1 MVYLGMLM
9 ATDEGGIFSPN
20 DAISEANMQKRPSRT
35 IDWNPTIKHTF
46 SLTIPPT
53 VYPPREDTNLI
64 AKRLIQLGP
73 GRGRK
78 FLEIGCGSGALC
90 LIAASLGWNVHACDI
105 NPFAVAAT
113 RGNLEVNMQS
123 GTVKEGGVGP
133 EGFPFEGKFD
143 LIIWNL
149 PYIPAEEVSE
159 VLGPMEEA
167 ALVDTDV
174 IGLPHRF
181 TSMISK
187 CDLLATNGKILL
199 LSRSGAIS
207 SSGDFALRKWDSIT
221 FEDGEELVLY
231 CLWKPYE
238 MAEKIFVEQTGS
250 TNDDLLTKSGIGA
263 HIYTPLQTSGKGRR
277 NRKWESIERCYAG
290 SWIVAEG
297 SRIDPGLIQLAG
309 GLAVLNTV
317 SNSKLKLKW
326 PNDILIEDRKLCGI
340 LVEGRTS
347 QNSTTAVIGIGINLE
362 TENHTIDGNKIS
374 TLSEIGEFDLH
385 ELDRR
390 LNCELASLLE
400 ERQDIPPI
408 DFESIRSDVL
418 NHIRLFG
425 KPRYKGVV
433 YDKFDL
439 NDKGELVFDSIIID
453 DGEEVDW
460 I

>member
-1 MVYLGMLM
+1 MLM
-9 ATDEGGIFSPN
+9 ATDEGGIFSPS
-20 DAISEANMQKRPSRT
+20 DAISEAEMLERPSRT
-35 IDWNPTIKHTF
+35 INWNPTIKHTF

-53 VYPPREDTNLI
+53 VYPPREDTNLM

-123 GTVKEGGVGP
+123 GNVKEGGVGP
-133 EGFPFEGKFD
+133 EGFPFQGKFD
-143 LIIWNL
+143 LIVWNL
-149 PYIPAEEVSE
+149 PYIPAEEVSQ

-167 ALVDTDV
+167 ALVDTDL
-174 IGLPHRF
+174 IGLPNRF
-181 TSMISK
+181 TAMVSK
-187 CDLLATNGKILL
+187 GDLLAHNGKILL
-199 LSRSGAIS
+199 LSRPGAIS
-207 SSGDFALRKWDSIT
+207 RNGDFALRKWDSIT

-231 CLWKPYE
+231 CIWKPYE
-238 MAEKIFVEQTGS
+238 MAEKMFVEKTGS
-250 TNDDLLTKSGIGA
+250 TNDDLLIKSGIGT

-277 NRKWESIERCYAG
+277 SRKWESIDGCYAG

-297 SRIDPGLIQLAG
+297 SQINPGLIQLAG
-309 GLAVLNTV
+309 GLAVLNSV
-317 SNSKLKLKW
+317 DNSRLKLKW

-347 QNSTTAVIGIGINLE
+347 QNTTTAVIGIGINIQSK
-362 TENHTIDGNKIS
+362 TNTIDGNKIS
-374 TLSEIGEFDLH
+374 TLSEIGKFDLH
-385 ELDRR
+385 NLDRR

-400 ERQDIPPI
+400 ERQDIPPV

-425 KPRYKGVV
+425 KPQYKGVV
-433 YDKFDL
+433 YEKFDL
-439 NDKGELVFDSIIID
+439 NEKGELIVDNATID

>member
-1 MVYLGMLM
+1 MLM
-9 ATDEGGIFSPN
+9 ATDEGGIFSPS
-20 DAISEANMQKRPSRT
+20 DAISEAKMLERPSRT
-35 IDWNPTIKHTF
+35 INWNPTIKHSF

-53 VYPPREDTNLI
+53 VYPPREDTNLM

-90 LIAASLGWNVHACDI
+90 LVAASLGWNVHACDI

-113 RGNLEVNMQS
+113 RGNLEVNMQA
-123 GTVKEGGVGP
+123 GNVKEGGVGP
-133 EGFPFEGKFD
+133 EGFPFDEKFD
-143 LIIWNL
+143 LIVWNL
-149 PYIPAEEVSE
+149 PYIPAGEVSE

-167 ALVDTDV
+167 ALIDTDL
-174 IGLPHRF
+174 IGLPNRF
-181 TSMISK
+181 TSMVSN
-187 CDLLATNGKILL
+187 CDLLAVNGKILL
-199 LSRSGAIS
+199 LSRPRAITCN
-207 SSGDFALRKWDSIT
+207 GDFALRKWDSIT
-221 FEDGEELVLY
+221 FEDGEELALY

-238 MAEKIFVEQTGS
+238 MAEKMFVEKTGS
-250 TNDDLLTKSGIGA
+250 TNDDLLIKSGIGT

-277 NRKWESIERCYAG
+277 SRKWESIDGCYAG

-297 SRIDPGLIQLAG
+297 SQINPGLIQLAG
-309 GLAVLNTV
+309 GLAVLNSV
-317 SNSKLKLKW
+317 NDSRLKLKW
-326 PNDILIEDRKLCGI
+326 PNDILIENRKLCGI

-347 QNSTTAVIGIGINLE
+347 QNTTTAVIGIGINIQSK
-362 TENHTIDGNKIS
+362 TRTIDGNQIS
-374 TLSEIGEFDLH
+374 TLSEIGKFDLH
-385 ELDRR
+385 KLDRR

-400 ERQDIPPI
+400 ERQDIPPV

-425 KPRYKGVV
+425 KPQYKGVV
-433 YDKFDL
+433 YEKFDL
-439 NDKGELVFDSIIID
+439 NEKGELIVDNATID

>member
-1 MVYLGMLM
+1 MGMLM
-9 ATDEGGIFSPN
+9 ATDEGGIFSPS
-20 DAISEANMQKRPSRT
+20 DAISEAEMLERPSRT
-35 IDWNPTIKHTF
+35 INWNPTIKHTF

-53 VYPPREDTNLI
+53 VYPPREDTNLM

-123 GTVKEGGVGP
+123 GNVKEGGVGP
-133 EGFPFEGKFD
+133 EGFPFQGKFD
-143 LIIWNL
+143 LIVWNL
-149 PYIPAEEVSE
+149 PYIPAEEVSQ

-167 ALVDTDV
+167 ALVDTDL
-174 IGLPHRF
+174 IGLPNRF
-181 TSMISK
+181 TAMVSK
-187 CDLLATNGKILL
+187 GDLLAHNGKILL
-199 LSRSGAIS
+199 LSRPGAIS
-207 SSGDFALRKWDSIT
+207 RNGDFALRKWDSIT

-231 CLWKPYE
+231 CIWKPYE
-238 MAEKIFVEQTGS
+238 MAEKMFVEKTGS
-250 TNDDLLTKSGIGA
+250 TNDDLLIKSGIGT

-277 NRKWESIERCYAG
+277 SRKWESIDGCYAG

-297 SRIDPGLIQLAG
+297 SQINPGLIQLAG
-309 GLAVLNTV
+309 GLAVLNSV
-317 SNSKLKLKW
+317 DNSRLKLKW

-347 QNSTTAVIGIGINLE
+347 QNTTTAVIGIGINIQSK
-362 TENHTIDGNKIS
+362 TNTIDGNKIS
-374 TLSEIGEFDLH
+374 TLSEIGKFDLH
-385 ELDRR
+385 KLDRR

-400 ERQDIPPI
+400 ERQDIPPV

-425 KPRYKGVV
+425 KPQYKGVV
-433 YDKFDL
+433 YEKFDL
-439 NDKGELVFDSIIID
+439 NEKGELIVDNATID

>member
-1 MVYLGMLM
+1 MGMLM
-9 ATDEGGIFSPN
+9 ATDEGGIFSPS
-20 DAISEANMQKRPSRT
+20 DAISEAEMLERPSRT
-35 IDWNPTIKHTF
+35 INWNPTIKHTF

-53 VYPPREDTNLI
+53 VYPPREDTNLM

-123 GTVKEGGVGP
+123 GNVKEGGVGP
-133 EGFPFEGKFD
+133 EGFPFQGKFD
-143 LIIWNL
+143 LIVWNL
-149 PYIPAEEVSE
+149 PYIPAEEVSQ

-167 ALVDTDV
+167 ALVDTDL
-174 IGLPHRF
+174 IGLPNRF
-181 TSMISK
+181 TAMVSK
-187 CDLLATNGKILL
+187 GDLLAHNGKILL
-199 LSRSGAIS
+199 LSRPGAIS
-207 SSGDFALRKWDSIT
+207 RNGDFALRKWDSIT

-231 CLWKPYE
+231 CIWKPYE
-238 MAEKIFVEQTGS
+238 MAEKMFVEKTGS
-250 TNDDLLTKSGIGA
+250 TNDDLLIKSGIGT

-277 NRKWESIERCYAG
+277 SRKWESIDGCYAG
-290 SWIVAEG
+290 SWRVAEG
-297 SRIDPGLIQLAG
+297 SQINPGLIQLAG
-309 GLAVLNTV
+309 GLAVLNSV
-317 SNSKLKLKW
+317 DNSRLKLKW

-347 QNSTTAVIGIGINLE
+347 QNTTTAVIGIGINIQSK
-362 TENHTIDGNKIS
+362 TNTIDGNKIS
-374 TLSEIGEFDLH
+374 TLSEIGKFDLH
-385 ELDRR
+385 KLDRR

-400 ERQDIPPI
+400 ERQDIPPV

-425 KPRYKGVV
+425 KPQYKGVV
-433 YDKFDL
+433 YEKFDL
-439 NDKGELVFDSIIID
+439 NEKGELIVDNATID

>member
-1 MVYLGMLM
+1 
-9 ATDEGGIFSPN
+9 
-20 DAISEANMQKRPSRT
+20 
-35 IDWNPTIKHTF
+35 
-46 SLTIPPT
+46 
-53 VYPPREDTNLI
+53 
-64 AKRLIQLGP
+64 
-73 GRGRK
+73 
-78 FLEIGCGSGALC
+78 
-90 LIAASLGWNVHACDI
+90 
-105 NPFAVAAT
+105 
-113 RGNLEVNMQS
+113 
-123 GTVKEGGVGP
+123 
-133 EGFPFEGKFD
+133 
-143 LIIWNL
+143 
-149 PYIPAEEVSE
+149 
-159 VLGPMEEA
+159 
-167 ALVDTDV
+167 
-174 IGLPHRF
+174 
-181 TSMISK
+181 
-187 CDLLATNGKILL
+187 
-199 LSRSGAIS
+199 
-207 SSGDFALRKWDSIT
+207 
-221 FEDGEELVLY
+221 
-231 CLWKPYE
+231 

-250 TNDDLLTKSGIGA
+250 TNDDLLIKSGIGT

-297 SRIDPGLIQLAG
+297 SRINPGLIQLAG

-317 SNSKLKLKW
+317 GNSKLKLKW

-362 TENHTIDGNKIS
+362 TENHIIDGNKIS

-433 YDKFDL
+433 YEKFDL

>member
-1 MVYLGMLM
+1 M
-9 ATDEGGIFSPN
+9 ATDEGGIFSPS
-20 DAISEANMQKRPSRT
+20 DAISEAEMLERPSRT
-35 IDWNPTIKHTF
+35 INWNPTIKHTF

-53 VYPPREDTNLI
+53 VYPPREDTNLM

-123 GTVKEGGVGP
+123 GNVKEGGVGP
-133 EGFPFEGKFD
+133 EGFPFQGKFD
-143 LIIWNL
+143 LIVWNL
-149 PYIPAEEVSE
+149 PYIPAEEVSQ

-167 ALVDTDV
+167 ALVDTDL
-174 IGLPHRF
+174 IGLPNRF
-181 TSMISK
+181 TAMVSK
-187 CDLLATNGKILL
+187 GDLLAHNGKILL
-199 LSRSGAIS
+199 LSRPGAIS
-207 SSGDFALRKWDSIT
+207 RNGDFALRKWDSIT

-231 CLWKPYE
+231 CIWKPYE
-238 MAEKIFVEQTGS
+238 MAEKMFVEKTGS
-250 TNDDLLTKSGIGA
+250 TNDDLLIKSGIGT

-277 NRKWESIERCYAG
+277 SRKWESIDGCYAG

-297 SRIDPGLIQLAG
+297 SQINPGLIQLAG
-309 GLAVLNTV
+309 GLAVLNSV
-317 SNSKLKLKW
+317 DNSRLKLKW

-347 QNSTTAVIGIGINLE
+347 QNTTTAVIGIGINIQSK
-362 TENHTIDGNKIS
+362 TNTIDGNKIS
-374 TLSEIGEFDLH
+374 TLSEIGKFDLH
-385 ELDRR
+385 KLDRR

-400 ERQDIPPI
+400 ERQDIPPV

-425 KPRYKGVV
+425 KPQYKGVV
-433 YDKFDL
+433 YEKFDL
-439 NDKGELVFDSIIID
+439 NEKGELIVDNATID

>member
-9 ATDEGGIFSPN
+9 ATDGGRIFSPT
-20 DAISEANMQKRPSRT
+20 DAISEANMLKRPSHT

-181 TSMISK
+181 TSMTSK
-187 CDLLATNGKILL
+187 CDLLANNGKILL

-207 SSGDFALRKWDSIT
+207 RSGDYALRKWDSIT

-250 TNDDLLTKSGIGA
+250 TNDDLLIKSGIGT
-263 HIYTPLQTSGKGRR
+263 HVYTPLQTSGKGRR
-277 NRKWESIERCYAG
+277 NRKWESIERSYAG

-297 SRIDPGLIQLAG
+297 SRINPGLIQLAG

-317 SNSKLKLKW
+317 GNPKLKLKW

-340 LVEGRTS
+340 LVEGKTS

-374 TLSEIGEFDLH
+374 TLSEIGEFELH

-390 LNCELASLLE
+390 LTCELASLLE

-408 DFESIRSDVL
+408 DFGSIRSDVL
-418 NHIRLFG
+418 SHIRLFG

-433 YDKFDL
+433 YDNFDL
-439 NDKGELVFDSIIID
+439 NDKGELIFDSTIID

>member
-1 MVYLGMLM
+1 MLM
-9 ATDEGGIFSPN
+9 ATDEGGIFSPS
-20 DAISEANMQKRPSRT
+20 DAISEAEMLERPSRT
-35 IDWNPTIKHTF
+35 INWNPTIKHTF

-53 VYPPREDTNLI
+53 VYPPREDTNLM

-123 GTVKEGGVGP
+123 GNVKEGGVGP
-133 EGFPFEGKFD
+133 EGFPFQGKFD
-143 LIIWNL
+143 LIVWNL
-149 PYIPAEEVSE
+149 PYIPAEEVSQ

-167 ALVDTDV
+167 ALVDTDL
-174 IGLPHRF
+174 IGLPNRF
-181 TSMISK
+181 TAMVSK
-187 CDLLATNGKILL
+187 GDLLAHNGKILL
-199 LSRSGAIS
+199 LSRPGAIS
-207 SSGDFALRKWDSIT
+207 RNGDFALRKWDSIT

-231 CLWKPYE
+231 CIWKPYE
-238 MAEKIFVEQTGS
+238 MAEKMFVEKTGS
-250 TNDDLLTKSGIGA
+250 TNDDLLIKSGIGT

-277 NRKWESIERCYAG
+277 SRKWESIDGCYAG

-297 SRIDPGLIQLAG
+297 SQINPGLIQLAG
-309 GLAVLNTV
+309 GLAVLNSV
-317 SNSKLKLKW
+317 DNSRLKLKW

-347 QNSTTAVIGIGINLE
+347 QNTTTAVIGIGINIQSK
-362 TENHTIDGNKIS
+362 TNTIDGNKIS
-374 TLSEIGEFDLH
+374 TLSEIGKFDLH
-385 ELDRR
+385 KLDRR

-400 ERQDIPPI
+400 ERQDIPPV

-425 KPRYKGVV
+425 KPQYKGVV
-433 YDKFDL
+433 YEKFDL
-439 NDKGELVFDSIIID
+439 NEKGELIVDNATID